1 MREGRYCR
9 LHFRVKAFTQLGQNV
24 GVLGNISTL
33 GNYDTKKVVK
43 LVTTPESYPIWY
55 TIDPIV
61 VPRGKQLSY
70 CFCMLEGGIFTAFEA
85 TNPRNIIADKVDI
98 LIEEIFNP
106 NRLLGVGNTG
116 NDLENESR
124 TEVGDLKPSES
135 SESLASLDSLADR
148 TIYITCYHLPV
159 NVIRKFDSKPS
170 FEVSWNNSL
179 ISMRGDETIFQNF
192 NKCWVGTVS
201 VPGGTLTKEEEIELT
216 SILKNMNCIPLF
228 LDQSIIR
235 DAYYGYCKQVLWP
248 IFHNV
253 EHLDSI
259 HAVWNIDRSKNAPNP
274 EVGVTEFWNMS
285 REANYFIAY
294 KKVTLAFAQKLIS
307 ISASDDIVWVHDY
320 HLMLLPGL
328 LRPERPTLKIIFFL
342 HIPFPTSQVF
352 RSLPT
357 ALEILNSVCSSD
369 VVGFHTFDY
378 CRHFLHAIRRML
390 GYRFH
395 SLPGGLLAVTMKD
408 HEFVI
413 SMSHVSI
420 EPTQLSQVVNDN
432 NTQLMIQDL
441 KNKYIGKKV
450 FVGVDTCERLSG
462 CLLKLEAFRMFLEDT
477 EDPSKYILLMYT
489 LRPNLRPDDE
499 EYTSRELRTMVE
511 DMNIKYH
518 RVVVEYIEQESMSL
532 NHRVALW
539 TTGDVFLLT
548 SIREGLN
555 FMPLEYIY
563 CRKDLPDPGV
573 VVASEFSTCSTLLN
587 GSMKINPFNFRN
599 VADVLHKAIS
609 MTLKEKEG
617 RRKRDLKFVQTHTS
631 AQWTNQI
638 LLDLGTK
645 ENLSNG
651 NLGIIGLF
659 SNRKHPSLSL
669 IQSNDMLQ
677 QETIPLQISDTLTAY
692 EHAIQTKGLTST
704 GSRIF
709 IFDYGGTIVAYEK
722 VDVYMK
728 QTLHSM
734 SSLPT
739 PEMISA
745 LKKLSEDE
753 NNCILINTSLSR
765 KKLGNIFDDFENITI
780 STSSGLVCSW
790 GKNVLTIEER
800 EDENNETQSYL
811 GSVASIDTEKDSDM
825 ESEISNGDIFH
836 SREGFKDSSE
846 SVLCDSPSNEKKN
859 FFARDL
865 HRESFSWTRQHHET
879 FTTNRTWD
887 HMDLSIDWDA
897 VKNIAVPIMSKFTTR
912 TNGTCMTPRVPGI
925 GWNFFGAD
933 PEWGEKQ
940 VIQLKIELET
950 ALVNYDVRIV
960 ILPGSLDIV
969 PRTFHKGVIISEFLR
984 RISSIRAGK
993 LPSFVMIAG
1002 NEPNDNNMFDAV
1014 YNTISKSR
1022 PQDSIDTCS
1031 TFSIHVGKTDDHT
1044 AGTYVPSVED
1054 LEHILT
1060 ALANSP
1066 TTISSQGLGDSCV

>member
-1 MREGRYCR
+1 MREGKYCR
-9 LHFRVKAFTQLGQNV
+9 IHFRVKACSHLGQTV
-24 GVLGNISTL
+24 GVGGSTATL
-33 GNYDTKKVVK
+33 GNYDTKKVIK
-43 LVTTPESYPIWY
+43 LVTTPESYPVWY
-55 TIDPIV
+55 TEDPIV
-61 VPRGKQLSY
+61 VPRGRQLSY
-70 CFCMLEGGIFTAFEA
+70 SFCILEGGIFTAFE
-85 TNPRNIIADKVDI
+85 TLPPRHIIADKVDI
-98 LIEEIFNP
+98 LIEEVMNP
-106 NRLLGVGNTG
+106 NRLLGMG
-116 NDLENESR
+116 NDVEHELRSELNEI
-124 TEVGDLKPSES
+124 KASES
-135 SESLASLDSLADR
+135 SESLVSLDSLADR
-148 TIYITCYHLPV
+148 TIFLTCYHLPV
-159 NVIRKFDSKPS
+159 NVVRQAETDHQSS
-170 FEVSWNNSL
+170 FEVTWNNSL
-179 ISMRGDETIFQNF
+179 ISMRGDETIFHNF
-192 NKCWVGTVS
+192 NKYWVGTVS
-201 VPGGTLTKEEEIELT
+201 VPGSPLTSEEEMELTK
-216 SILKNMNCIPLF
+216 ILKPMRCIPLF
-228 LDQSIIR
+228 LEQSVIR
-235 DAYYGYCKQVLWP
+235 DAYFGYCKQVLWP

-259 HAVWNIDRSKNAPNP
+259 HAVWNIDRCKNAPDP
-274 EVGVTEFWNMS
+274 ETGVVEFWDMS
-285 REANYFIAY
+285 REANFFAAY
-294 KKVTLAFAQKLIS
+294 KKVTMAFAEKVIAIS
-307 ISASDDIVWVHDY
+307 GPEDIIWVHDY
-320 HLMLLPGL
+320 HLMLLPGM
-328 LRPERPTLKIIFFL
+328 LRPERPSLKIIFFL

-357 ALEILNSVCSSD
+357 ALEILNSVCASD

-390 GYRFH
+390 GFRFH

-420 EPTQLSQVVNDN
+420 EPTLLSQVVNDEG
-432 NTQLMIQDL
+432 TKLMIQEF
-441 KNKYIGKKV
+441 KAKYSGKKV

-477 EDPSKYILLMYT
+477 EDPSKYILVMYA

-499 EYTSRELRTMVE
+499 KYTSRELKTMSD

-518 RVVVEYIEQESMSL
+518 RVVVEYVEQESMSV
-532 NHRVALW
+532 NQRVALW
-539 TTGDVFLLT
+539 TAGDVFLLT

-638 LLDLGTK
+638 LMDLSTK
-645 ENLSNG
+645 E
-651 NLGIIGLF
+651 
-659 SNRKHPSLSL
+659 SLSAGHHGTL
-669 IQSNDMLQ
+669 IPFPHHRNCPTTFQFNDYV
-677 QETIPLQISDTLTAY
+677 QESIPLQTTDALAAY
-692 EHAIQTKGLTST
+692 ELAMQTKGLTPT

-739 PEMISA
+739 TEMISA

-780 STSSGLVCSW
+780 ATSSGLVCSW
-790 GKNVLTIEER
+790 GRNVLTVEEK
-800 EDENNETQSYL
+800 EEESNETQSYF
-811 GSVASIDTEKDSDM
+811 GSVASIDSGKDSDVD
-825 ESEISNGDIFH
+825 SEPSNDGIFH
-836 SREGFKDSSE
+836 SREGFKDSEASP
-846 SVLCDSPSNEKKN
+846 DSPSRIAKDGD
-859 FFARDL
+859 R
-865 HRESFSWTRQHHET
+865 RESFSWTRQQHET
-879 FTTNRTWD
+879 FVTNRTWD

-897 VKNIAVPIMSKFTTR
+897 VKSIAVPIMTKFTTR

-940 VIQLKIELET
+940 VMQLKIELET

-960 ILPGSLDIV
+960 LLPGSLDIV
-969 PRTFHKGVIISEFLR
+969 PRTFDKGVIISEFLR

-993 LPSFVMIAG
+993 LPSFILVAG
-1002 NEPNDNNMFDAV
+1002 NEPNDNKMFDAV

-1022 PQDSIDTCS
+1022 PQDSVDNCS
-1031 TFSIHVGKTDDHT
+1031 TFSIHVGKTEDHT
-1044 AGTYVPSVED
+1044 ADTYVPSVED
-1054 LEHILT
+1054 LEHLLIS
-1060 ALANSP
+1060 LADSP
-1066 TTISSQGLGDSCV
+1066 TTIPNQGVGNSCV